1 MKRTLAVILLAAALP
16 AAAQFRST
24 SVSLGESDRVQ
35 QMRGHVSLLSSE
47 ILQGR
52 RAGSEGEAEAAQYLY
67 EKLEEAGVDMLSP
80 RKGELFGI
88 RKDSGDTLT
97 SRNVYGFIQG
107 YDPALRDRYI
117 VIGAR
122 LDNLGTDTLMVDG
135 LLKER
140 VYRGA
145 NGNASG
151 LAMLTELARMVSQ
164 NSILFRRS
172 VIFIAFGASRQGYA
186 GAWYFLNRSFGD
198 AGAIDAMINLDM
210 LGAGEEFYAYTS
222 SNADMNS
229 LLGKIEL
236 PPLRPVITAQEPYPS
251 DHRAFYS
258 AGIPSV
264 MFTRGQY
271 PQHDTARDTE
281 GILDYDLMDR
291 ELETIYGFSLL
302 LANAE
307 QVPSF
312 RPRQAS
318 DRPAERV
325 YSYDEVDFHPSYMGS
340 TSLVS
345 FMEKWVYQYLK
356 YPEEAVREGL
366 QGTVNVRFIIDEKG
380 NVRDAQ
386 VTKSAGELLDAQAI
400 RVISASPK
408 WKPARKDG
416 KPVACKVTVPIEFK
430 LTKKNKTGIKK

>member
-52 RAGSEGEAEAAQYLY
+52 KAGSEGEAEAAQYLH

-122 LDNLGTDTLMVDG
+122 LDNLGTDTHMVDG

-172 VIFIAFGASRQGYA
+172 V
-186 GAWYFLNRSFGD
+186 
-198 AGAIDAMINLDM
+198 
-210 LGAGEEFYAYTS
+210 
-222 SNADMNS
+222 
-229 LLGKIEL
+229 
-236 PPLRPVITAQEPYPS
+236 
-251 DHRAFYS
+251 
-258 AGIPSV
+258 
-264 MFTRGQY
+264 
-271 PQHDTARDTE
+271 
-281 GILDYDLMDR
+281 
-291 ELETIYGFSLL
+291 
-302 LANAE
+302 
-307 QVPSF
+307 
-312 RPRQAS
+312 
-318 DRPAERV
+318 
-325 YSYDEVDFHPSYMGS
+325 
-340 TSLVS
+340 
-345 FMEKWVYQYLK
+345 
-356 YPEEAVREGL
+356 
-366 QGTVNVRFIIDEKG
+366 
-380 NVRDAQ
+380 
-386 VTKSAGELLDAQAI
+386 
-400 RVISASPK
+400 
-408 WKPARKDG
+408 
-416 KPVACKVTVPIEFK
+416 
-430 LTKKNKTGIKK
+430 